1 MQVILLEDIA
11 KLGALGDQVVV
22 KPGYGRNSLM
32 PYGKAVPATEA
43 NIAEFEQRRA
53 ELEAAAAQ
61 QLEEARARGEKLAAI
76 GPLTV
81 SANASDEGRLFGS
94 VGPREIADLI
104 AEAGLEVAASEIV
117 LSEPLREVGEFEV
130 EIHLHAEVVQPV
142 TLTITAE

>member
-22 KPGYGRNSLM
+22 KPGYGRNYLM

-81 SANASDEGRLFGS
+81 SANASREARLFGS
-94 VGPREIADLI
+94 LGPSEIAGPI
-104 AEAGLEVAASEIV
+104 AEVGLEVAASDVV
-117 LSEPLREVGEFEV
+117 LSEPGREVGDFDV
-130 EIHLHAEVVQPV
+130 EIHLNAD
-142 TLTITAE
+142 